1 MATSPPNLTPDE
13 RRVLERLADRV
24 VELRM
29 EVPAIL
35 TLETAR
41 PLSLLAGQTMTFF
54 EPVVQALFRVSDY
67 RLYASLVERR
77 DCLELLARMIETR
90 ADDAHAQRRASRAG
104 PAADAAGT
112 PAGTPPAPRA

>member
-1 MATSPPNLTPDE
+1 MAAVTPVLTPDE

-41 PLSLLAGQTMTFF
+41 PLSLLAGQAMTFF

-67 RLYASLVERR
+67 RTWASLVERR
-77 DCLELLARMIETR
+77 ECLELLSRMIETR
-90 ADDAHAQRRASRAG
+90 ADDAHARRRSSRNGAK
-104 PAADAAGT
+104 
-112 PAGTPPAPRA
+112 PAPRT

>member
-1 MATSPPNLTPDE
+1 MATPGPTLTPE
-13 RRVLERLADRV
+13 EQRVLERLADRV
-24 VELRM
+24 VELHM

-77 DCLELLARMIETR
+77 EALELLARMIETR
-90 ADDAHAQRRASRAG
+90 ADDARARRRAG
-104 PAADAAGT
+104 PAADASGT
-112 PAGTPPAPRA
+112 PAGAPPVPRT

>member
-1 MATSPPNLTPDE
+1 MRTGSDVAAPPPVLTPDE
-13 RRVLERLADRV
+13 LRVLERLADRV

-29 EVPAIL
+29 EIPAIL

-67 RLYASLVERR
+67 RIYASLVERR
-77 DCLELLARMIETR
+77 ECLDLLSRLIETR
-90 ADDAHAQRRASRAG
+90 ADDAHARRRAAK
-104 PAADAAGT
+104 AAR
-112 PAGTPPAPRA
+112 AGTPPAPRA

>member
-1 MATSPPNLTPDE
+1 MATPDPALTPDE

-24 VELRM
+24 VELHM

-41 PLSLLAGQTMTFF
+41 PLSLVAGQAMTFF
-54 EPVVQALFRVSDY
+54 EPFVQAIFRVSDY

-77 DCLELLARMIETR
+77 EAIELLARMIETR
-90 ADDAHAQRRASRAG
+90 ADDAHALRRAG
-104 PAADAAGT
+104 PAADAADT
-112 PAGTPPAPRA
+112 PAGAPPAPRT

>member
-1 MATSPPNLTPDE
+1 VANAPPNLTPDE

-54 EPVVQALFRVSDY
+54 EPVVQALFRVSDF
-67 RLYASLVERR
+67 RLYASLIERR
-77 DCLELLARMIETR
+77 ECLELLARMIETR
-90 ADDAHAQRRASRAG
+90 ADDAHARRRAGTTAG
-104 PAADAAGT
+104 AAGT
-112 PAGTPPAPRA
+112 PAARAGTPPGPRA